1 MIKLDTKMPS
11 SCADCFA
18 CGMHD
23 LTHSYKCRLTGE
35 ELPEL
40 KFYDLLATKNPRMKN
55 CPLQEDNST
64 ELKPCPFCG
73 SAVELK
79 KSPMWRTNSDGTT
92 HGYKDCYNLEIACP
106 KCGCSTFKTK
116 GDTVNF
122 TEEQIKNYVVKN
134 WNTRYKNNE

>member
-1 MIKLDTKMPS
+1 MIKINAEMPN

-23 LTHSYKCRLTGE
+23 LSHAYKCRLTGE
-35 ELPEL
+35 ELPEI
-40 KFYDLLATKNPRMKN
+40 KFYDLLATKNPKMKN
-55 CPLQEDNST
+55 CPLQEDAST
-64 ELKPCPFCG
+64 LKPCPFCG

-79 KSPMWRTNSDGTT
+79 RSPMWRTYSDGTT
-92 HGYKDCYNLEIACP
+92 HGYKDCYELEIACP

-122 TEEQIKNYVVKN
+122 TEEQIKDYVVKN
-134 WNTRYKNNE
+134 WNTRDGE